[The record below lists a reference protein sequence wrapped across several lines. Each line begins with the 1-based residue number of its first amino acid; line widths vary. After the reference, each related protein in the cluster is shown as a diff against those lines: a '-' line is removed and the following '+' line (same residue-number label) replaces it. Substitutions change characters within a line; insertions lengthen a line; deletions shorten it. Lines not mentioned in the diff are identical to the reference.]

1 MPGKSP
7 PLGLPSQ
14 GGGSK
19 KEPHPAINPFRATI
33 AALSANLVAIGI
45 ARFGYTPLIPA
56 LIAAG
61 WFRPSAAVY
70 LGAANLAGY
79 LAGALTARRIGRA
92 LGAAATLR
100 GAMTLTVASLLA
112 CAFPLGFAWY
122 FAWRF
127 ISGMTGG
134 AAMALAA
141 PTVLAHLSPER
152 RAIAGGAIFT
162 GVGLGIAA
170 SGTLV
175 PALVDWGVREAW
187 FGFAALAAALTAITW
202 RDWPRGAPPAPP
214 HQASPPSGPLRA
226 LYFEYALIAAG
237 QVPHM
242 VFLVDFIARGLGHGL
257 TSGGRYWIVFGAGAL
272 IGPLVAGHLGGRFSF
287 RLLLRAAFIWQAA
300 AIALLLVAVS
310 PAALVI
316 SSFVMG
322 MSVPGV
328 VATVIGRTHELVPH
342 DPARQAAAWSFCT
355 LAFALGQATSGYL
368 YSYIFAH
375 SADGYP
381 ILFGLGATAMI
392 AGLGIDFVAG
402 RRRHGS

>member
-1 MPGKSP
+1 M
-7 PLGLPSQ
+7 
-14 GGGSK
+14 
-19 KEPHPAINPFRATI
+19 HPIRATI
-33 AALSANLVAIGI
+33 AALSANLVGIGI

-61 WFRPSAAVY
+61 WFRPSTAVY

-79 LAGALTARRIGRA
+79 LAGALTARRVGQA
-92 LGAAATLR
+92 VGAAVTLR
-100 GAMTLTVASLLA
+100 GAMALTVASLVA
-112 CAFPLGFAWY
+112 CAFPLGFVWY
-122 FAWRF
+122 FVWRF

-152 RAIAGGAIFT
+152 RAIAGGAVFT

-175 PALVDWGVREAW
+175 PVLVGWGVREAW
-187 FGFAALAAALTAITW
+187 FGFAALAAALTLITW
-202 RDWPRGAPPAPP
+202 RDWPRGAPPAPA
-214 HQASPPSGPLRA
+214 HQAAHPSGPLRA

-257 TSGGRYWIVFGAGAL
+257 ASGGRYWIVFGAGAL
-272 IGPLVAGHLGGRFSF
+272 VGPLAAGQVGGRFGF
-287 RLLLRAAFIWQAA
+287 RVLLRAAFLWQAA
-300 AIALLLVAVS
+300 AIGLLLVAVS
-310 PAALVI
+310 PPALAV
-316 SSFVMG
+316 SSFAMG
-322 MSVPGV
+322 ASVPGI

-355 LAFALGQATSGYL
+355 VAFALGQAIAGYL

-375 SADGYP
+375 STNGYP
-381 ILFGLGATAMI
+381 ALFTFGAAAMLVGLA
-392 AGLGIDFVAG
+392 IDLAAA
-402 RRRHGS
+402 RRRQAS

>member
-1 MPGKSP
+1 MN
-7 PLGLPSQ
+7 PL
-14 GGGSK
+14 
-19 KEPHPAINPFRATI
+19 RATV
-33 AALSANLVAIGI
+33 AALSANLVGIGI

-79 LAGALTARRIGRA
+79 LAGALTARRVGRA
-92 LGAAATLR
+92 IGPAATLR
-100 GAMTLTVASLLA
+100 AAMVLTVASLLA

-122 FAWRF
+122 FIWRF

-141 PTVLAHLSPER
+141 PVVLAHLPPER
-152 RAIAGGAIFT
+152 RAIAGGAVFT

-175 PALVDWGVREAW
+175 PVLAGWGVREAW
-187 FGFAALAAALTAITW
+187 FGFAALAAVLTAITW
-202 RDWPRGAPPAPP
+202 RDWPHEAPPAPA
-214 HQASPPSGPLRA
+214 HQAAHPSGPLRA
-226 LYFEYALIAAG
+226 LYLEYALVAAG

-242 VFLVDFIARGLGHGL
+242 VFLVDFIARGLGRGL
-257 TSGGRYWIVFGAGAL
+257 ASGGRYWIVFGAGAL
-272 IGPLVAGHLGGRFSF
+272 IGPLAAGHLGGRFGF
-287 RLLLRAAFIWQAA
+287 RALLRAAFLWQSA

-310 PAALVI
+310 PPALVA
-316 SSFVMG
+316 SSFAMG

-328 VATVIGRTHELVPH
+328 VATVIGRTHELLPH

-355 LAFALGQATSGYL
+355 LAFALGQAISGYL

-375 SADGYP
+375 SANGYP
-381 ILFGLGATAMI
+381 MLFAIAATAMLV
-392 AGLGIDFVAG
+392 GLTIDLTAAG
-402 RRRHGS
+402 RNQTS

>member
-1 MPGKSP
+1 M
-7 PLGLPSQ
+7 
-14 GGGSK
+14 
-19 KEPHPAINPFRATI
+19 NPVRATI
-33 AALSANLVAIGI
+33 AALSANLVGIGI

-61 WFRPSAAVY
+61 WFQPAAAVY

-79 LAGALTARRIGRA
+79 LAGALTARRVGRA
-92 LGAAATLR
+92 VGPAATLR
-100 GAMTLTVASLLA
+100 GAMALTVASLLA

-122 FAWRF
+122 FVWRF

-152 RAIAGGAIFT
+152 RAIAGGAVFT

-175 PALVDWGVREAW
+175 PALVSWGVRDAW
-187 FGFAALAAALTAITW
+187 LGFAALTAVLTAVTW
-202 RDWPRGAPPAPP
+202 RDWPHEAPPAPAQQST
-214 HQASPPSGPLRA
+214 HPSGPLRA
-226 LYFEYALIAAG
+226 LYLEYSLIAAG

-257 TSGGRYWIVFGAGAL
+257 ASGGRYWIVFGAGAL
-272 IGPLVAGHLGGRFSF
+272 IGPLVAGHLGGRFGF
-287 RLLLRAAFIWQAA
+287 RALLRAAFIWQAA
-300 AIALLLVAVS
+300 AIALLLAAVS
-310 PAALVI
+310 PPALAV

-322 MSVPGV
+322 ASVPGV
-328 VATVIGRTHELVPH
+328 VAIVIGRSHELVPH

-355 LAFALGQATSGYL
+355 LAFALGQAISGYL

-381 ILFGLGATAMI
+381 VLFALGAAAM
-392 AGLGIDFVAG
+392 VAALAVDLAATPPWRRSAATG
-402 RRRHGS
+402 R

>member
-1 MPGKSP
+1 M
-7 PLGLPSQ
+7 
-14 GGGSK
+14 
-19 KEPHPAINPFRATI
+19 HPVRATI
-33 AALSANLVAIGI
+33 AALSANLVGIGI

-61 WFRPSAAVY
+61 WFRPSTAVY

-79 LAGALTARRIGRA
+79 LAGALAARRVGRA
-92 LGAAATLR
+92 VGAAATLR
-100 GAMTLTVASLLA
+100 GAMALTVASLFA

-122 FAWRF
+122 FVWRF

-141 PTVLAHLSPER
+141 PAVLAHLAPER
-152 RAIAGGAIFT
+152 RAIAGGAVFT

-175 PALVDWGVREAW
+175 PALVGWGVREVW
-187 FGFAALAAALTAITW
+187 FGFAALAAALTLITW
-202 RDWPRGAPPAPP
+202 RDWPREAPPAPAP
-214 HQASPPSGPLRA
+214 HQAAHPSGPLRA
-226 LYFEYALIAAG
+226 LYVEYALIAAG

-242 VFLVDFIARGLGHGL
+242 VFLVDFIARGLGRGL
-257 TSGGRYWIVFGAGAL
+257 ASGGRYWIVFGAGAL

-287 RLLLRAAFIWQAA
+287 RMLLRAAFLWQAA

-310 PAALVI
+310 PPALVV
-316 SSFVMG
+316 SSFMMG

-328 VATVIGRTHELVPH
+328 VATVIGRTHELIPH

-355 LAFALGQATSGYL
+355 LAFALGQAISGYL
-368 YSYIFAH
+368 YSFIFAH
-375 SADGYP
+375 SAHGYP
-381 ILFGLGATAMI
+381 ILFAFGATAMLV
-392 AGLGIDFVAG
+392 GLTIDFAAARG
-402 RRRHGS
+402 RQAS

>member
-1 MPGKSP
+1 MSP
-7 PLGLPSQ
+7 L
-14 GGGSK
+14 
-19 KEPHPAINPFRATI
+19 RATL
-33 AALSANLVAIGI
+33 AALSANLVCIGI

-79 LAGALTARRIGRA
+79 LAGALTARRVGRA
-92 LGAAATLR
+92 IGAATTLR
-100 GAMTLTVASLLA
+100 GAMALTVASLLA
-112 CAFPLGFAWY
+112 CGFPLGFAWY
-122 FAWRF
+122 FVWRF

-141 PTVLAHLSPER
+141 PTVLAHLPPER
-152 RAIAGGAIFT
+152 RAIAGGAVFT

-175 PALVDWGVREAW
+175 PALVGWGVREAW
-187 FGFAALAAALTAITW
+187 FGFAALALVLTAITW
-202 RDWPRGAPPAPP
+202 RDWPREAPPAPA
-214 HQASPPSGPLRA
+214 HQTTHAAGPLRA
-226 LYFEYALIAAG
+226 LYLEYALIAAG

-242 VFLVDFIARGLGHGL
+242 VFLVDFIARGLGRGL
-257 TSGGRYWIVFGAGAL
+257 ASGGRYWIVFGAGAL
-272 IGPLVAGHLGGRFSF
+272 IGPLFAGHLGGRFGF
-287 RLLLRAAFIWQAA
+287 GTLLRAAFIWQAA

-310 PAALVI
+310 PPALAI

-355 LAFALGQATSGYL
+355 LAFALGQAISGYL

-381 ILFGLGATAMI
+381 ALFALGATAMLT
-392 AGLGIDFVAG
+392 ALVVDLTTS
-402 RRRHGS
+402 RRLY